1 MWWASQV
8 ALVVKN
14 PTANAG
20 DIRDLGSIPGLGR
33 SSVGGHSNPL
43 QYSCL
48 ENLKNG
54 GDWQATI
61 HEVTKSQILLKWLDA
76 GTGLRI
82 VILLERDV
90 NISPIYGV
98 LLMLCVYVCVLVK
111 KPFLSCLLEIS
122 PSICVLGHFGTL
134 WFCGILFVDRW
145 RNGSKVSIK
154 FLLKVRL
161 KPRSPKPLLQCS
173 KIQIRQA
180 KPPTLTA
187 IVWRFQGNSVFKKYF
202 LWPLWVFSISVCL
215 CVSHRI
221 ADRVLCPTEVKG
233 KRRDAELLF
242 LLHNSAQ

>member
-1 MWWASQV
+1 MGFPGGLSG
-8 ALVVKN
+8 KE
-14 PTANAG
+14 PTCQCRRHKRPGFDPWVGKIPWRRAWQPTPVFVPGESKERRWLAG
-20 DIRDLGSIPGLGR
+20 YSPW
-33 SSVGGHSNPL
+33 GHKES
-43 QYSCL
+43 
-48 ENLKNG
+48 
-54 GDWQATI
+54 DTT
-61 HEVTKSQILLKWLDA
+61 EVTWHWYC
-76 GTGLRI
+76 LRI

-98 LLMLCVYVCVLVK
+98 LLVLCVLVK

-122 PSICVLGHFGTL
+122 PSICVLWHFGTL

-161 KPRSPKPLLQCS
+161 KPRSPKPLLQSS

-187 IVWRFQGNSVFKKYF
+187 IVWMFQGNSVFKKYF
-202 LWPLWVFSISVCL
+202 LRPLWVFSISVCL
-215 CVSHRI
+215 YVSHRI
-221 ADRVLCPTEVKG
+221 ADRVLCPTDLKG

>member
-1 MWWASQV
+1 MGFPGGLSG
-8 ALVVKN
+8 KE
-14 PTANAG
+14 PTCQCRRHKRPGFDPWVGKIPWRRAWQPTPVFVPGESKERRWLAG
-20 DIRDLGSIPGLGR
+20 YSPW
-33 SSVGGHSNPL
+33 GHKESDTT
-43 QYSCL
+43 
-48 ENLKNG
+48 E
-54 GDWQATI
+54 ATW
-61 HEVTKSQILLKWLDA
+61 HWYC
-76 GTGLRI
+76 LRI

-98 LLMLCVYVCVLVK
+98 LLVLCVLVK
-111 KPFLSCLLEIS
+111 KSFLSCLLEIS
-122 PSICVLGHFGTL
+122 PSICVLWHFGTL

-161 KPRSPKPLLQCS
+161 KPRSPKPLLQSS

-187 IVWRFQGNSVFKKYF
+187 IVWMFQGNSVFKKYF
-202 LWPLWVFSISVCL
+202 LWPLWFFSISVCL
-215 CVSHRI
+215 YVSHRI
-221 ADRVLCPTEVKG
+221 ADRVLCPTDLKG